1 MHNVDSWPDDL
12 VAVLVV
18 GVILLRRL
26 WQLLILLTVRR
37 RPAELLGGA
46 PVLLEG
52 QVKHGVV
59 RITGHLLYNI
69 QELGHA
75 VLQGFACER

>member
-1 MHNVDSWPDDL
+1 MYRYNMK
-12 VAVLVV
+12 
-18 GVILLRRL
+18 
-26 WQLLILLTVRR
+26 
-37 RPAELLGGA
+37 GGA